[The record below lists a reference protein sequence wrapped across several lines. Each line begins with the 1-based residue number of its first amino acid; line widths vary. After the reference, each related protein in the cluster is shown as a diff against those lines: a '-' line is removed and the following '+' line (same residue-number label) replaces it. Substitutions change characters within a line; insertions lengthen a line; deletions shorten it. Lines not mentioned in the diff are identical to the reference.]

1 MDAGINLD
9 IIVNDISPRLSD
21 AIGSILSSSLDVAT
35 KKSRIQLLLTGIG
48 AHFKSKTF
56 TDTSAI
62 FDSDISGGALTN
74 DESLQSLSLAVKV
87 ARNYALERDFRQL
100 ISSYL
105 SSLLGSARY
114 EAFTNAVSLSKH
126 PTLVR
131 SIVSETCNW
140 CEAKAGVHV
149 NPTRDDFKRHTD
161 CDCRFVVTGYNTR
174 NGEIK
179 NYKKRR

>member
-1 MDAGINLD
+1 MDTGINLD
-9 IIVNDISPRLSD
+9 VIVDDISPRLSN
-21 AIGSILSSSLDVAT
+21 AIESILASGLDLTT
-35 KKSRIQLLLTGIG
+35 KKNRIQLLLAGIG

-56 TDTSAI
+56 TDASTI
-62 FDSDISGGALTN
+62 FDSDIAGGNFTD

-105 SSLLGSARY
+105 SSLLGSTKY
-114 EAFTNAVSLSKH
+114 EAFTNAVSLGKH
-126 PTLVR
+126 PTLTR

-140 CEAKAGVHV
+140 CESKAGVHV
-149 NPTRDDFKRHTD
+149 NPTREDFKRHTD

-179 NYKKRR
+179 NYRKRR

>member
-1 MDAGINLD
+1 MDTGINLD
-9 IIVNDISPRLSD
+9 VIVDDISPRLSN
-21 AIGSILSSSLDVAT
+21 AIESILASGLDLTT
-35 KKSRIQLLLTGIG
+35 KKNRIQLLLAGIS

-56 TDTSAI
+56 TDASTI
-62 FDSDISGGALTN
+62 FDSDIAGGNFTD

-105 SSLLGSARY
+105 SSLLGSAKY
-114 EAFTNAVSLSKH
+114 EAFANAVSLGKH
-126 PTLVR
+126 PTLTR
-131 SIVSETCNW
+131 SIVSETCDW
-140 CEAKAGVHV
+140 CESKAGVHV
-149 NPTRDDFKRHTD
+149 NPTREDFKRHTD

-179 NYKKRR
+179 NYRKRR